1 MRNLGK
7 VTGPYF
13 KVVVLPSG
21 LCETEVKGLGNTSFS
36 VVQLNNNI
44 VLLVLFRTWE
54 VVLIVC

>member
-44 VLLVLFRTWE
+44 VLLVLFRT
-54 VVLIVC
+54 